1 LSSNIYNKLDIPSK
15 RRRMKQYNISSIEVW
30 ERTLKLNASLEIIND
45 LIKDMTDEIHVLK
58 RISYELKEIEKHE
71 NSRS

>member
-1 LSSNIYNKLDIPSK
+1 
-15 RRRMKQYNISSIEVW
+15 MKQYNISSIEVW